1 MAESQIFKYQQ
12 RQFRINNALPQ
23 TNLLL
28 FGALKQSKMMR
39 IIEIMEIMLINKTFW
54 NKFRII
60 TLKMNN

>member
-12 RQFRINNALPQ
+12 RQFRINNALSQ